1 MFKKVTI
8 AFCLMFLFAFN
19 SHAYYSP
26 GTPTGFVNDYA
37 NLMTPASRASL
48 ESELTQFEQATKHE
62 IAVVTINSLQGDTIE
77 NFAVK
82 LFEDWKIGKQ
92 GADNGVL
99 FLISKED
106 RQMRIEV
113 GYGLEG
119 ALTDIQS
126 SAIIDQLAKP
136 NFQQNNFD
144 QGIYLSVSEIEKVIQ
159 GEPISVNVEKKNSG
173 LIDPHLIFW
182 LVIILFSVWRAIFF
196 ALGKSKS
203 WWQGGVV
210 GAVIGAILGVIFWGA
225 IGSVVVGIILA
236 GFGLFSDWGASHR
249 DWFKKGGRG
258 GGLFFGGGFGGK
270 GGGGFGGFGGG
281 RSGGGGAS
289 GSW

>member
-1 MFKKVTI
+1 MFEKITI
-8 AFCLMFLFAFN
+8 VVCLMFLFGA
-19 SHAYYSP
+19 SCHAYYNP
-26 GTPTGFVNDYA
+26 GNPTGFVNDYA

-48 ESELTQFEQATKHE
+48 EDELAQFEQNTKHE
-62 IAVVTINSLQGDTIE
+62 ITVVTIDNLQGDAIE

-82 LFEDWKIGKQ
+82 LFEDWKIGKK

-126 SAIIDQLAKP
+126 AAIIDQIAKP

-144 QGIYLSVSEIEKVIQ
+144 QGITLSVAEIKKAIQ
-159 GEPISVNVEKKNSG
+159 GEPVSVSVETKNDGFWNPNV
-173 LIDPHLIFW
+173 IFW
-182 LVIILFSVWRAIFF
+182 LIIILFSLWRVIFF

-210 GAVIGAILGVIFWGA
+210 GAIIGAILGVIFWGA
-225 IGSVVVGIILA
+225 VGSVVVGIILA
-236 GFGLFSDWGASHR
+236 GFGLLSDWGSSHR

-258 GGLFFGGGFGGK
+258 GGMFFGGGFGGK

-289 GSW
+289 GGW